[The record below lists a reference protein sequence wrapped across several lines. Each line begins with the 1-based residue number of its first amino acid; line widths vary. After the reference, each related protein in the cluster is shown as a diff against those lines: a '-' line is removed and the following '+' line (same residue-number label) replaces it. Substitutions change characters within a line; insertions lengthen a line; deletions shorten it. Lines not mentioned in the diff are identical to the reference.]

1 MDDLSELVQLLNN
14 FKPELSGSDVTA
26 SFTELGMDSY
36 DVVDFVMAVEKHFNI
51 AVDDSQVMALKS
63 INDVKNLIDQYNKE
77 D

>member
-63 INDVKNLIDQYNKE
+63 INDVKNIIDQYNKE